1 MSYII
6 KSTSPFV
13 SIKLTE
19 KGRENLAK
27 GQLNFSSWAI
37 GDSEINYD
45 REAIV
50 DANQNSVILSGSS
63 KIMRP
68 FDRQPNIK
76 SFITTDNGTYLTAI
90 DSSNINVIKAIVNNE
105 ATERGFFSGS
115 SLIYTSLSSST
126 YSVGNSNPL
135 NTTITGGTIL
145 YISTGVTLNV
155 GDFIRLK
162 LTNSKVSTTA
172 LENTIPLANLWYKIQ
187 ATAATGTGSVRVTV
201 DRTLP
206 NVSSQSNNSFVF
218 VYKGGEVANSFGYDT
233 STAYWDSGTLS
244 FDSATNITCD
254 DVKVW
259 NMNNVWC
266 ENLAGI
272 TGLST
277 TNLYEDYTKFGSYDY
292 LGAKNPYFEYAC
304 ETTDTQLSVDCN
316 GVGFSYDDT
325 VSKSISILHYTN
337 NTISNL
343 YGEFFHIDTANEKLV
358 RITLPDLMYH
368 RRDYATGS
376 GTTMG
381 MSFVSSGGT
390 LTLGNS
396 DIEYVNL
403 YEDPTLIPDTTPLVV
418 GRVFPQLKTVVI
430 HDDEIVAAMSY
441 KSNRNWTLPKL
452 SAFLS
457 APSGGTS
464 TGVLDVNKTIYLTY
478 ALDNTSATGLTA
490 TLPCQKYI
498 KITNNTSG
506 IKDISFKISDVDL
519 LPYMRKVESAS
530 YDGYGFYATNFKLL
544 YQIVD
549 GINDRPDAGSWKVY
563 DFTTTSL
570 TSVANQTI
578 NPRLLENQVP
588 TSNGF
593 VLTSLINSGATTY
606 DITVPLSM
614 APNTNSD
621 ILQFGDERFFY
632 GNFNTFIG
640 ATIYKTLFDIR
651 VNSAQ
656 FTKTTNPT
664 RSQQPSTNPP
674 NIKVSEVGVYDSNG
688 NLVIIGK
695 LSEPVGLIAG
705 NTIMLELS
713 TDF

>member
-50 DANQNSVILSGSS
+50 DANPTSPTLSGSS
-63 KIMRP
+63 KVMRP
-68 FDRQPNIK
+68 FDRQPNLK
-76 SFITTDNGTYLTAI
+76 TFITTDNGTHLTAI

-115 SLIYTSLSSST
+115 SMIYSTLSAST
-126 YSVGNSNPL
+126 YSVGNTNPL
-135 NTTITGGTIL
+135 NTTITGGTVL
-145 YISTGVTLNV
+145 YVSTGLTLNV

-162 LTNSKVSTTA
+162 LTNSHVGTTA
-172 LENTIPLANLWYKIQ
+172 LENDIPLANLWYKIQ
-187 ATAATGTGSVRVTV
+187 STAATGTGSVRVTV

-206 NVSSQSNNSFVF
+206 NVSSQSNNSYVF
-218 VYKGGEVANSFGYDT
+218 IYKGGEVADSFGYDT

-304 ETTDTQLSVDCN
+304 ATTDTSLSVDCN

-343 YGEFFHIDTANEKLV
+343 YGEFFHIDTANDKLV

-368 RRDYATGS
+368 RRDFATGS
-376 GTTMG
+376 GTSMG

-390 LTLGNS
+390 LTLGDS

-403 YEDPTLIPDTTPLVV
+403 YEDPTLISDSTPLIV

-430 HDDEIVAAMSY
+430 HDDEIVAATSY

-452 SAFLS
+452 SGFLS
-457 APSGGTS
+457 APTGGTS
-464 TGVLDVNKTIYLTY
+464 TGLLEVNKTIYLTY
-478 ALDNTSATGLTA
+478 ALDNTSATGLTT

-506 IKDISFKISDVDL
+506 TKDVSFKISDVDL

-549 GINDRPDAGSWKVY
+549 GINDRPDAGSWKTY

-570 TSVANQTI
+570 TSVASQTI
-578 NPRLLENQVP
+578 TPTALENQTP
-588 TSNGF
+588 SANGF
-593 VLTSLINSGATTY
+593 VLTNLINSAATTF

-614 APNTNSD
+614 APNTNSN

-640 ATIYKTLFDIR
+640 ATIYKTLFDVR

-664 RSQQPSTNPP
+664 RSQQASTNPP
-674 NIKVSEVGVYDSNG
+674 NIKVSEVGIYDSNSD
-688 NLVIIGK
+688 LVVIGK
-695 LSEPVGLIAG
+695 VSEPVPLLAG

-713 TDF
+713 MDF